1 MMIDNGDE
9 ERSYNSDPPRGLQAT
24 ANCEEANGLMMIAV
38 TYVTAYCD
46 ESRVCDKRNAYD
58 NGFYCVSAK

>member
-24 ANCEEANGLMMIAV
+24 ANCEEANRLMMIAV

-46 ESRVCDKRNAYD
+46 ESRMFAIKETHD
-58 NGFYCVSAK
+58 NRFYCVSAK